1 MLYVGVLEVEL
12 YLASARSLKDRRGTV
27 RSLKDRAVSRYR
39 VAVAEVGSTTNVKRF
54 TLAFSTVSGSYSMVE
69 ELLEKLERLA
79 FSTEAEVSGLRRAI
93 RSAEELWEDI
103 P

>member
-39 VAVAEVGSTTNVKRF
+39 VAAAEVNPTTDVKRF
-54 TLAFSTVSGSYSMVE
+54 TIAFSTVSGSYSMVTE
-69 ELLEKLERLA
+69 TLDKLERLA
-79 FSTEAEVSGLRRAI
+79 FSTEAEVTGLRRAV
-93 RSAEELWEDI
+93 RSAEELWE
-103 P
+103 